1 MHAKPDRPPC
11 HFLLLP
17 AAGSGQRMAGSRP
30 KQYLELLGKPV
41 LQQTLERLGG
51 LTCFERIVLVL
62 AAEDPWWPVVKAQ
75 LPADLQARLVIA
87 IGGRERCHSVLSG
100 LAALRGLAANDDWVL
115 VHDVVRPCVHPDDIT
130 KLLETLHNDAV
141 GGLLATPVR
150 ETLKRANANGLVEQT
165 VDRAGL
171 WCAATPQMFRY
182 HLLQQALQSAVA
194 SDRIVTD
201 EAEAVEAAG
210 LPVRL
215 VQGGADNLKLTY
227 PEDMKLAEL
236 ILGAMR

>member
-1 MHAKPDRPPC
+1 MHASADRIPR

-17 AAGSGQRMAGSRP
+17 AAGSGQRMAGDRP

-41 LQQTLERLGG
+41 LQHTLERLAGIG
-51 LTCFERIVLVL
+51 CFERIVVVL
-62 AAEDPWWPVVKAQ
+62 AADDPWWPTVQNRLSA
-75 LPADLQARLVIA
+75 ALQAILVIA
-87 IGGRERCHSVLSG
+87 EGGRERCHSVLSG
-100 LAALRGLAANDDWVL
+100 LSALHGIAASDDWVL
-115 VHDVVRPCVHPDDIT
+115 VHDVVRPCVQADDVAR
-130 KLLETLHNDAV
+130 LLETLKADAV

-150 ETLKRANANGLVEQT
+150 ETLKRGNARGLVEQT

-182 HLLQQALQSAVA
+182 HLLREALQAAVA
-194 SDRIVTD
+194 ADRVVTD

-236 ILGAMR
+236 ILGALR